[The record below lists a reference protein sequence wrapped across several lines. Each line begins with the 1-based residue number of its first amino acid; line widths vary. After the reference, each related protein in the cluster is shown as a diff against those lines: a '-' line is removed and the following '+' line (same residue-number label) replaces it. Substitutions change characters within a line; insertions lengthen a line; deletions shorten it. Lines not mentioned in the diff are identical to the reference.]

1 MLSCSQPRAV
11 KALKTHMLTGY
22 LFDRLR
28 FWFCL
33 LAIVFL
39 TACSAGVASRESPIQ
54 SQGPFSASGK
64 QALPERWWETFADPS
79 LNQLVER
86 ALSENLTLQKAW
98 ARLDQAR
105 AVARKAGA
113 DIWPQLNAEAGF
125 SSTRSSNNSQTSTE
139 QNYSLGLAASFE
151 IDLWGRISSSRE
163 AARLDSLGSLESL
176 KTAALTLTAQIAST
190 WFQLLEQ
197 TEQIELLEQQMDT
210 NLKTLELV
218 TLQFRTGQVGIADLL
233 QQRQVVESRRG
244 ALSLATAQQQVLQNQ
259 LAVLLGEPPV
269 QFRQPKL
276 SRLGTLPPLPAT
288 GLQSDLLERRPDI
301 REAWLRLQATDQRI
315 ASAVAERFPRLSLTA
330 RTSTSG
336 EDMNDLFDN
345 WLATLTANLL
355 APIIDGGRRQ
365 AEVDRTQA
373 VAEEAL
379 HAYGQAVLEALAEV
393 EDALVQ
399 EQRQVEYLASLNR
412 QLELAEQATERIR
425 ERYLNGAEN
434 YQRVLTSL
442 LSEQQLQRTR
452 LSARSDLFANRIK
465 LCRALAG
472 GWEMSR

>member
-1 MLSCSQPRAV
+1 
-11 KALKTHMLTGY
+11 
-22 LFDRLR
+22 
-28 FWFCL
+28 
-33 LAIVFL
+33 
-39 TACSAGVASRESPIQ
+39 
-54 SQGPFSASGK
+54 
-64 QALPERWWETFADPS
+64 
-79 LNQLVER
+79 
-86 ALSENLTLQKAW
+86 
-98 ARLDQAR
+98 
-105 AVARKAGA
+105 
-113 DIWPQLNAEAGF
+113 
-125 SSTRSSNNSQTSTE
+125 
-139 QNYSLGLAASFE
+139 
-151 IDLWGRISSSRE
+151 
-163 AARLDSLGSLESL
+163 
-176 KTAALTLTAQIAST
+176 
-190 WFQLLEQ
+190 
-197 TEQIELLEQQMDT
+197 
-210 NLKTLELV
+210 
-218 TLQFRTGQVGIADLL
+218 
-233 QQRQVVESRRG
+233 
-244 ALSLATAQQQVLQNQ
+244 
-259 LAVLLGEPPV
+259 
-269 QFRQPKL
+269 
-276 SRLGTLPPLPAT
+276 
-288 GLQSDLLERRPDI
+288 
-301 REAWLRLQATDQRI
+301 
-315 ASAVAERFPRLSLTA
+315 
-330 RTSTSG
+330 
-336 EDMNDLFDN
+336 MNDLFDN